1 MNRLIAY
8 SVAVLAVTIPAA
20 LLARTL
26 IETEEDDLERI
37 VFGIEQ
43 ERTNALLEAAA
54 FDCGGLVISTGSTS
68 RRFDGAGLEEARA
81 LLEEATGLDS
91 ADHIR
96 LRQRQVTVNDAR
108 ATAVLNVELDGGSY
122 IALRVSMMRYE
133 GEWLVEHIRVMG

>member
-26 IETEEDDLERI
+26 IEREEDDLERI
-37 VFGIEQ
+37 VSGIEQ
-43 ERTNALLEAAA
+43 ERSNALLEAAA
-54 FDCGGLVISTGSTS
+54 FDNGGLVISTGSTS
-68 RRFDGAGLEEARA
+68 HRFDGAGLEEARVV
-81 LLEEATGLDS
+81 LEAATGLDS
-91 ADHIR
+91 ADSIR

-108 ATAVLNVELDGGSY
+108 ATAILNVELDGGSY
-122 IALRVSMMRYE
+122 IALRVSMMRHE

>member
-37 VFGIEQ
+37 VSGIEQ
-43 ERTNALLEAAA
+43 NRTSALLDAAA
-54 FDCGGLVISTGSTS
+54 FDRGGLVISTGSES

-81 LLEEATGLDS
+81 VLEAATGLDS
-91 ADHIR
+91 AETIQ

-108 ATAVLNVELDGGSY
+108 ATAILNVELDEGSY
-122 IALRVSMMRYE
+122 IALRVSMMRHE
-133 GEWLVEHIRVMG
+133 GEWFVEHIRVMG